1 MHRLGFVHRDLKPDN
16 IMIRLNPM
24 DVRII
29 DFERMRAFEDESK
42 AMALGTPGYFPTSKD
57 WKQGDRSWDI
67 YALGAIIC
75 ECDMPLDEYYKV

>member
-67 YALGAIIC
+67 YA
-75 ECDMPLDEYYKV
+75 